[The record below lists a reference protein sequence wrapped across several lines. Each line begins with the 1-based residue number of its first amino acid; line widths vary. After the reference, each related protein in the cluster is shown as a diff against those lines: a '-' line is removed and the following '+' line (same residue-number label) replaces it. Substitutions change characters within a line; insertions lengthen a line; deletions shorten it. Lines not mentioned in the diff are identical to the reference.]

1 MTLKSLLEN
10 ESLRD
15 LTVMNPKADLER
27 TISTVEST
35 ETPDVISYVPVNSFI
50 ITTGMIREFIRRR

>member
-35 ETPDVISYVPVNSFI
+35 ETPDVISYVPAPAHPENAPA
-50 ITTGMIREFIRRR
+50 